1 MNIIVLKSL
10 ILFVIICYHFY
21 NSSEKILNI
30 NKYETSFDIYKK
42 DMLSQV
48 FNYHIKD
55 KNVTH
60 IFYQLIFYKTMNIY
74 PKNYLPYLVFRIK
87 NDEKDYILEDYKI
100 EEFLNRF
107 HIKIKLHQFD
117 KPKYYSFKFLSKNI
131 IKFIHKKFYS
141 VLLCAIFFKLLMN
154 IIKQFQLRNKSLL
167 NIYNQV
173 LLYDFLLII
182 VLLTKIYQ
190 LNIYYSNENY
200 DLNNWN
206 YKLFLSFF
214 TFFSQ
219 LNQYVLVSFIF
230 ALTYNGENIEFNF
243 EFLFTIFFKVSGNID
258 LNFKEVFNHEY
269 LLVYFTLSSLF
280 IGFPLLTFGILRK
293 LYKLKSIFQNNFLK
307 NNSLYSD
314 IGKTIEIKFK
324 KILSLTISF
333 MFLMICY
340 GILYFYKQKVINEVY
355 DILYS
360 IVMVYFSCAV
370 GYIYSPI
377 LLPQTYDTSLEII
390 EKIKIKRHNIFKVTI
405 NKFNYS
411 TEDIYKLVDKYE
423 QKFKDYE
430 SSKIMNEKEKF
441 FFEEK
446 KYIPFIIINPS
457 VQKRK
462 EKISLKNI
470 DGIFIGEKTFD

>member
-1 MNIIVLKSL
+1 MNIIVLKTL
-10 ILFVIICYHFY
+10 ILFVIICYQFY

-48 FNYHIKD
+48 FNYHIND

-74 PKNYLPYLVFRIK
+74 PKNYLPYLVFRLK
-87 NDEKDYILEDYKI
+87 NDGKDYILEDYKI
-100 EEFLNRF
+100 GEFLNHF
-107 HIKIKLHQFD
+107 HLKIKLHQFD
-117 KPKYYSFKFLSKNI
+117 KPKYYSCKLLSKTI
-131 IKFIHKKFYS
+131 IKFMHKKFYS
-141 VLLCAIFFKLLMN
+141 ILLCAIIFKCLIN

-173 LLYDFLLII
+173 LLYDFMLII
-182 VLLTKIYQ
+182 VILTKIYQ

-206 YKLFLSFF
+206 YKLILSFF
-214 TFFSQ
+214 AFFSK
-219 LNQYVLVSFIF
+219 LNQYVLVSFIV

-243 EFLFTIFFKVSGNID
+243 EFLFTIFFKVTGNID
-258 LNFKEVFNHEY
+258 LNYKEVFNHEY
-269 LLVYFTLSSLF
+269 LLVYFTLLSLF
-280 IGFPLLTFGILRK
+280 IGFPLLTYGILKK
-293 LYKLKSIFQNNFLK
+293 LYKIKSIFQNKFLK
-307 NNSLYSD
+307 NHSFYSD

-333 MFLMICY
+333 MFLMIFY
-340 GILYFYKQKVINEVY
+340 GILYFYKQKVNNEVY

-377 LLPQTYDTSLEII
+377 LLPQTYDTPLETI
-390 EKIKIKRHNIFKVTI
+390 EQIKIKRHNIFKVNI

-411 TEDIYKLVDKYE
+411 SEDIYKLVDKYE
-423 QKFKDYE
+423 KNYKDYGSE
-430 SSKIMNEKEKF
+430 NMNEKGNYF
-441 FFEEK
+441 INEK
-446 KYIPFIIINPS
+446 KYIPFIIINPYIL
-457 VQKRK
+457 KRK
-462 EKISLKNI
+462 EKLSLKNI
-470 DGIFIGEKTFD
+470 EGLFIGEKEFE

>member
-1 MNIIVLKSL
+1 MNIIVLKTL
-10 ILFVIICYHFY
+10 ILFVIICYQFY

-48 FNYHIKD
+48 FNYHIND

-74 PKNYLPYLVFRIK
+74 PKNYLPYLVFRLK
-87 NDEKDYILEDYKI
+87 NDGKDYILEDYKI
-100 EEFLNRF
+100 GEFLNHF
-107 HIKIKLHQFD
+107 HLKIKLHQFD
-117 KPKYYSFKFLSKNI
+117 KPKYYSCKLLSKTI
-131 IKFIHKKFYS
+131 IKFMHKKFYS
-141 VLLCAIFFKLLMN
+141 ILLCAIIFKCLIN

-173 LLYDFLLII
+173 LLYDFMLII
-182 VLLTKIYQ
+182 VILTKIYQ

-206 YKLFLSFF
+206 YKLILSFF
-214 TFFSQ
+214 AFFSK
-219 LNQYVLVSFIF
+219 LNQYVLVSFIV

-243 EFLFTIFFKVSGNID
+243 EFLFTIFFKVTGNID
-258 LNFKEVFNHEY
+258 LNYKEVFNHEY
-269 LLVYFTLSSLF
+269 LLVYFTLLSLF
-280 IGFPLLTFGILRK
+280 IGFPLLTYGILKK
-293 LYKLKSIFQNNFLK
+293 LYKIKSIFQNKFLK
-307 NNSLYSD
+307 NHSFYSD

-340 GILYFYKQKVINEVY
+340 GILYFYKQKVNNEVY

-377 LLPQTYDTSLEII
+377 LLPQTYDTPLETI
-390 EKIKIKRHNIFKVTI
+390 EQIKIKRHNIFKVNI

-411 TEDIYKLVDKYE
+411 SEEIYKLVDKYE
-423 QKFKDYE
+423 KNYKDYGSE
-430 SSKIMNEKEKF
+430 NMNEKGNYF
-441 FFEEK
+441 INEK
-446 KYIPFIIINPS
+446 KYIPFIIINPYIL
-457 VQKRK
+457 KRK
-462 EKISLKNI
+462 EKLSLKNI
-470 DGIFIGEKTFD
+470 EGLFIGEKEFE

>member
-1 MNIIVLKSL
+1 MNIIVLKTL
-10 ILFVIICYHFY
+10 ILFVIICYQFY

-48 FNYHIKD
+48 FNYHIND

-74 PKNYLPYLVFRIK
+74 PKNYLPYLVFRLK
-87 NDEKDYILEDYKI
+87 NDGKDYILEDYKI
-100 EEFLNRF
+100 GEFLNHF
-107 HIKIKLHQFD
+107 HLKIKLHQFD
-117 KPKYYSFKFLSKNI
+117 KPKYYSCQLLSKTI
-131 IKFIHKKFYS
+131 IKFMHKKFYS
-141 VLLCAIFFKLLMN
+141 ILLCAIIFKCLIN

-173 LLYDFLLII
+173 LLYDFMLII
-182 VLLTKIYQ
+182 VILTKIYQ

-206 YKLFLSFF
+206 YKLILSFF
-214 TFFSQ
+214 AFFSK
-219 LNQYVLVSFIF
+219 LNQYVLVSFIV

-243 EFLFTIFFKVSGNID
+243 EFLFTIFFKVTGNID
-258 LNFKEVFNHEY
+258 LNYKEVFNHEY
-269 LLVYFTLSSLF
+269 LLVYFTLLSLF
-280 IGFPLLTFGILRK
+280 IGFPLLTYGILKK
-293 LYKLKSIFQNNFLK
+293 LYKIKSIFQNKFLK
-307 NNSLYSD
+307 NHSFYSD

-340 GILYFYKQKVINEVY
+340 GILYFYKQKVNNEVY

-377 LLPQTYDTSLEII
+377 LLPQTYDTPLETI
-390 EKIKIKRHNIFKVTI
+390 EQIKIKRHNIFKVNI

-411 TEDIYKLVDKYE
+411 SEDIYKLVDKYE
-423 QKFKDYE
+423 KNYKDYGSE
-430 SSKIMNEKEKF
+430 NMNEKGNYF
-441 FFEEK
+441 INEK
-446 KYIPFIIINPS
+446 KYIPFIIINPYIL
-457 VQKRK
+457 KKK
-462 EKISLKNI
+462 EKLSLKNI
-470 DGIFIGEKTFD
+470 EGLFIGEKEFE

>member
-1 MNIIVLKSL
+1 MNIIVLKTL
-10 ILFVIICYHFY
+10 ILFVIICYQFY

-48 FNYHIKD
+48 FNYHIND

-74 PKNYLPYLVFRIK
+74 PKNYLPYLVFRLK
-87 NDEKDYILEDYKI
+87 NDGKDYILEDYKI
-100 EEFLNRF
+100 GEFLNHF
-107 HIKIKLHQFD
+107 HLKIKLHQFD
-117 KPKYYSFKFLSKNI
+117 KPKYYSCKLLSKTI
-131 IKFIHKKFYS
+131 IKFMHKKFYS
-141 VLLCAIFFKLLMN
+141 ILLCAIIFKCLIN

-173 LLYDFLLII
+173 LLYDFMLII
-182 VLLTKIYQ
+182 VILTKIYQ

-206 YKLFLSFF
+206 YKLILSFF
-214 TFFSQ
+214 AFFSK
-219 LNQYVLVSFIF
+219 LNQYVLVSFIV

-243 EFLFTIFFKVSGNID
+243 EFLFTIFFKVTGNID
-258 LNFKEVFNHEY
+258 LNYKEVFNHEY
-269 LLVYFTLSSLF
+269 LLVYFTLLSLF
-280 IGFPLLTFGILRK
+280 IGFPLLTYGILKK
-293 LYKLKSIFQNNFLK
+293 LYKIKSIFQNKFLK
-307 NNSLYSD
+307 NHSFYSD

-340 GILYFYKQKVINEVY
+340 GILYFYKQKVNNEVY

-377 LLPQTYDTSLEII
+377 LLPQTYDTPLETI
-390 EKIKIKRHNIFKVTI
+390 EQIKIKRHNIFKVNI

-411 TEDIYKLVDKYE
+411 SEDIYKLVDKYE
-423 QKFKDYE
+423 KNYKDYGSE
-430 SSKIMNEKEKF
+430 NMNEKGNYF
-441 FFEEK
+441 INEK
-446 KYIPFIIINPS
+446 KYIPFIIINPYIL
-457 VQKRK
+457 KRK
-462 EKISLKNI
+462 EKLSLKNI
-470 DGIFIGEKTFD
+470 EGLFIGEKEFE

>member
-141 VLLCAIFFKLLMN
+141 VLLCAIFFKLLIN

-206 YKLFLSFF
+206 YKLILSFF
-214 TFFSQ
+214 AFFSKI
-219 LNQYVLVSFIF
+219 NQYVLVSFIV

-243 EFLFTIFFKVSGNID
+243 EFLFTIFFKISGNID

-269 LLVYFTLSSLF
+269 ILVYFTLSSLF
-280 IGFPLLTFGILRK
+280 IGFPLLTYGILRK
-293 LYKLKSIFQNNFLK
+293 LYKLKCIFQNNLLK
-307 NNSLYSD
+307 DQSLYSD

-324 KILSLTISF
+324 KILYLTISF
-333 MFLMICY
+333 MFLMIFY
-340 GILYFYKQKVINEVY
+340 GILYFYKQKVNNEVY

-360 IVMVYFSCAV
+360 IVMLYFSCSV

-377 LLPQTYDTSLEII
+377 LLPNTYDTSLETI
-390 EKIKIKRHNIFKVTI
+390 EQIKIKRYNIFKIKI
-405 NKFNYS
+405 NQFNYS
-411 TEDIYKLVDKYE
+411 SEEIKKFVYKYE
-423 QKFKDYE
+423 KEFNDYGN
-430 SSKIMNEKEKF
+430 SKNMNENGNYF
-441 FFEEK
+441 IDDK
-446 KYIPFIIINPS
+446 KYIPFIIINPYT
-457 VQKRK
+457 QKK
-462 EKISLKNI
+462 NEKISLKNLE
-470 DGIFIGEKTFD
+470 GLFIGEKKFE

>member
-1 MNIIVLKSL
+1 MNIIVLKTL
-10 ILFVIICYHFY
+10 ILFVIICYQFY

-48 FNYHIKD
+48 FNYHIND

-74 PKNYLPYLVFRIK
+74 PKNYLPYLVFRLK
-87 NDEKDYILEDYKI
+87 NDGKDYILEDYKI
-100 EEFLNRF
+100 GEFLNHF
-107 HIKIKLHQFD
+107 HLKIKLHQFD
-117 KPKYYSFKFLSKNI
+117 KPKYYSCKLLSKTI
-131 IKFIHKKFYS
+131 IKFMHKKFYS
-141 VLLCAIFFKLLMN
+141 ILLCAIIFKCLIN

-173 LLYDFLLII
+173 LLYDFMLII
-182 VLLTKIYQ
+182 VILTKIYQ

-206 YKLFLSFF
+206 YKLILSFF
-214 TFFSQ
+214 AFFSK
-219 LNQYVLVSFIF
+219 LNQYVLVSFIV

-243 EFLFTIFFKVSGNID
+243 EFLFTIFFKVTGNID
-258 LNFKEVFNHEY
+258 LNYKEVFNHEY
-269 LLVYFTLSSLF
+269 LLVYFTLLSLF
-280 IGFPLLTFGILRK
+280 IGFPLLTYGILKK
-293 LYKLKSIFQNNFLK
+293 LYKIKSIFQNKFLK
-307 NNSLYSD
+307 NHSFYSD

-340 GILYFYKQKVINEVY
+340 GILYFYKQKVNNEVY

-377 LLPQTYDTSLEII
+377 LLPQTYDTPLETI
-390 EKIKIKRHNIFKVTI
+390 EQIKIKRHNIFKVNI
-405 NKFNYS
+405 NKFNDS
-411 TEDIYKLVDKYE
+411 SEDIYKLVDKYE
-423 QKFKDYE
+423 KNYKDYGSE
-430 SSKIMNEKEKF
+430 NMNEKGNYF
-441 FFEEK
+441 INEK
-446 KYIPFIIINPS
+446 KYIPFIIINPYIL
-457 VQKRK
+457 KRK
-462 EKISLKNI
+462 EKLSLKNI
-470 DGIFIGEKTFD
+470 EGLFIGEKEFE

>member
-1 MNIIVLKSL
+1 MNIIVLKTL
-10 ILFVIICYHFY
+10 ILFVIICYQFY

-48 FNYHIKD
+48 FNYHIND

-74 PKNYLPYLVFRIK
+74 PKNYLPYLVFRLK
-87 NDEKDYILEDYKI
+87 NDGKDYILEDYKI
-100 EEFLNRF
+100 GEFLNHF
-107 HIKIKLHQFD
+107 HLKIKLHQFD
-117 KPKYYSFKFLSKNI
+117 KPKYYSCKLLSKTI
-131 IKFIHKKFYS
+131 IKFMHKKFYS
-141 VLLCAIFFKLLMN
+141 ILLCAIIFKCLIN

-173 LLYDFLLII
+173 LLYDFMLII
-182 VLLTKIYQ
+182 VILTKIYQ

-206 YKLFLSFF
+206 YKLILSFF
-214 TFFSQ
+214 AFFSKI
-219 LNQYVLVSFIF
+219 NQYVLVSFIV

-243 EFLFTIFFKVSGNID
+243 EFLFTILFKVTGNID
-258 LNFKEVFNHEY
+258 LNYKEVFNHEY
-269 LLVYFTLSSLF
+269 LLVYFTLLSLF
-280 IGFPLLTFGILRK
+280 IGFPLLTYGILKK
-293 LYKLKSIFQNNFLK
+293 LYKIKSIFQNKFLK
-307 NNSLYSD
+307 NHSFYSD

-333 MFLMICY
+333 MFLMIFY
-340 GILYFYKQKVINEVY
+340 GILYFYKQKVNNEVY

-377 LLPQTYDTSLEII
+377 LLPQTYDTPLETI
-390 EKIKIKRHNIFKVTI
+390 EQIKIKRHNIFKVNI

-411 TEDIYKLVDKYE
+411 SEDIYKLVDKYE
-423 QKFKDYE
+423 KNYKDYGSE
-430 SSKIMNEKEKF
+430 NMNEKGNYF
-441 FFEEK
+441 INEK
-446 KYIPFIIINPS
+446 KYIPFIIINPYIL
-457 VQKRK
+457 KRK
-462 EKISLKNI
+462 EKLSLKNI
-470 DGIFIGEKTFD
+470 EGLFIGEKEFE